1 MYKTS
6 KFVSA
11 YADEKESHPFRIH
24 MERHTILALTD
35 DIAGKSVL
43 DIACGSGSYSRMFYE
58 HGAKKIVGIDYSE
71 EMIRNAIKNTPS
83 NLPIDYIVADGE
95 NYRNSLKFDFV
106 FHSYFL
112 NYAKSLEALGEM
124 CETISSNLNNNSY
137 MLGLVSML
145 GNEPSGSIT
154 CCDFFTDYDGLLE
167 EGSEYFIYFRDQDE
181 YIKNY
186 NWSKESYTKALF
198 QAGLKNIQ
206 WHKPKY
212 RKTELLS
219 DEDWGELTAH
229 NVFLAV
235 TANKE

>member
-35 DIAGKSVL
+35 DVAGKSVL
-43 DIACGSGSYSRMFYE
+43 DIACGSRSYSRMFYE
-58 HGAKKIVGIDYSE
+58 HGAKKIVGIDCSE

-83 NLPIDYIVADGE
+83 NLPIDYIVANGE

-124 CETISSNLNNNSY
+124 CKTISSNLNNNSY

-154 CCDFFTDYDGLLE
+154 CCDFLL
-167 EGSEYFIYFRDQDE
+167 
-181 YIKNY
+181 
-186 NWSKESYTKALF
+186 TMM
-198 QAGLKNIQ
+198 
-206 WHKPKY
+206 
-212 RKTELLS
+212 
-219 DEDWGELTAH
+219 
-229 NVFLAV
+229 VFLKKGV
-235 TANKE
+235 NILFIFEIKMNT